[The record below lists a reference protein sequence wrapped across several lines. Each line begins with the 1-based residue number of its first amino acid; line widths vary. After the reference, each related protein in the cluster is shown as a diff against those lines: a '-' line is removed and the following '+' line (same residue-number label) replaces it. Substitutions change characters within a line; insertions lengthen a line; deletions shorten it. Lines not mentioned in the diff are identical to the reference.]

1 MITLH
6 GIYFK
11 KICQWKGINPLSP
24 NIHLQILQTGL
35 HRFPSRISWE
45 NLTKDQSILRGTLGG
60 TQYHNNVRKIGK
72 YQNTVSKI
80 DEIPITHS
88 DLFEGRGSCTQA
100 TFMIGHVYLKLYPYH
115 VFVLSQAFMHQKPTS
130 DIARKRHR
138 TLISTTIE
146 KPGHWMPFQFRHR
159 LCNHL
164 PLSLKS

>member
-80 DEIPITHS
+80 DKIPITHS

-115 VFVLSQAFMHQKPTS
+115 VFVYLKHLCTRNQPQTS
-130 DIARKRHR
+130 RENVTGPWSVQR
-138 TLISTTIE
+138 S
-146 KPGHWMPFQFRHR
+146 
-159 LCNHL
+159 
-164 PLSLKS
+164 KSPVIGCPSNFVIDCVIIYH